1 MKENFQL
8 NICFERSSN
17 PPISEPSVHHQP
29 RGDFQFSMWL
39 RNPLTSYKLYCL
51 TPFFRMWST
60 LPISF
65 SLFWS
70 LLRVESSSTRY
81 NNAWNNVSIWTK
93 ILKSRPVSDH
103 WEDEIEW
110 ERSKASFF
118 PGFQQF
124 VNLYPNN
131 LRLMVQS
138 CQFTDCLG
146 HILPPLKEDLP
157 SRPEAWKRLALF
169 LRRDPAYCELK
180 TKSWLDRSSNI
191 VWHGILLGED
201 NRYGSE
207 QVGSPWNE
215 AQVGGGCLWY

>member
-1 MKENFQL
+1 MALESHLFSFPARVAIKIICKKTTATTFNGGTRFCSNFILIKRRPAQFSVTRTLIKGLLKWKNFQL
-8 NICFERSSN
+8 NIGFERSSN

-51 TPFFRMWST
+51 TPFFRMWLT

-81 NNAWNNVSIWTK
+81 KNAWNNVAIWTK

-118 PGFQQF
+118 PGF
-124 VNLYPNN
+124 
-131 LRLMVQS
+131 
-138 CQFTDCLG
+138 
-146 HILPPLKEDLP
+146 
-157 SRPEAWKRLALF
+157 
-169 LRRDPAYCELK
+169 
-180 TKSWLDRSSNI
+180 
-191 VWHGILLGED
+191 
-201 NRYGSE
+201 
-207 QVGSPWNE
+207 
-215 AQVGGGCLWY
+215 